1 MRRTSF
7 MTYLEG
13 GQYVYRENLGGLCST
28 CNDCGY
34 MVFGDI
40 GVMISAH
47 ITDEFLK
54 VKKHEFLYQ
63 IINFIK

>member
-1 MRRTSF
+1 
-7 MTYLEG
+7 
-13 GQYVYRENLGGLCST
+13 
-28 CNDCGY
+28 

-54 VKKHEFLYQ
+54 VKKHEFLYKLS
-63 IINFIK
+63 IS